1 MLPISDYKHKKTQQ
15 EQFNFAGKITV
26 KLLVVVSIL
35 VGSLFVSQ
43 LVFANNLA
51 TDGQKLSSVDEEIQ
65 KLEAENT
72 TLKMQIATVSSF
84 NNLSK
89 KAQELG
95 FGKPSKQLAL

>member
-1 MLPISDYKHKKTQQ
+1 MLPISDYKHKNIVR
-15 EQFNFAGKITV
+15 EQFNFAGKVTV
-26 KLLVVVSIL
+26 KLLVVISIL

-51 TDGQKLSSVDEEIQ
+51 TDGQKLSNVDVEIQ

-72 TLKMQIATVSSF
+72 TLKVQIASVSSF
-84 NNLSK
+84 VNLSK

-95 FGKPSKQLAL
+95 FAKPSKQIAL

>member
-1 MLPISDYKHKKTQQ
+1 MLPISDFKHNKLKS
-15 EQFNFAGKITV
+15 EQFQFAGKITV

-35 VGSLFVSQ
+35 ISTLFVSQ

-51 TDGQKLSSVDEEIQ
+51 TDGQKLSNVDLEIK

-72 TLKMQIATVSSF
+72 TLKVQIANVSSF
-84 NNLSK
+84 INLSK

-95 FGKPSKQLAL
+95 FGKPSKQIAL